1 MSMLRTEP
9 LLPKMKRGCVPSE
22 FIGVVSVLDNAPDFL
37 VGFVI
42 QKRIGDYWGISFG

>member
-9 LLPKMKRGCVPSE
+9 LLPKMKRGYVPSE